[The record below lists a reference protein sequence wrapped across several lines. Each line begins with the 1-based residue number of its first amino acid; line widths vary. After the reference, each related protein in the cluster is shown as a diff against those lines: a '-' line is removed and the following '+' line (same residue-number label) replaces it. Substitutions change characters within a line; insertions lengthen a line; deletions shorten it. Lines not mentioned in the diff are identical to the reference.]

1 MTLTSAMAETVN
13 SDPSRPPPK
22 RRRILN
28 LSAVVPVPIYS
39 NQVSSSLQLKPSTF
53 SKETTD
59 DPAADHSLFSPGP
72 PLTFTSHSDSEE
84 EEEKSDKESEPTCC
98 PSPPPPVSPVQQQS
112 QCVRRK
118 ISEVDRKLR
127 AVSSLLSPE
136 LQPRRT
142 RRHCGGGDDDVIA
155 SSRHDEEDDDDD
167 VTIVTPPGAAEA
179 SSPYSREFPLKV
191 RCRTDVH
198 KISVLSST
206 PLADVVTQMSS
217 ILDVP
222 RPRLLMMRE
231 EAELPTDATV
241 RELGLCIADIIEC
254 VVMAAEGG
262 AVGGAEGSITVK
274 LQSNGRDSSHHFTV
288 NRDAPLGPVFAQ
300 YLTRVSQGS
309 RGSRRAPTFMF
320 DGVQLNPQQTPAQL
334 DMEDDDIIQ
343 VWF

>member
-1 MTLTSAMAETVN
+1 MN
-13 SDPSRPPPK
+13 SDPSRPSPK

-39 NQVSSSLQLKPSTF
+39 NQVSSSLQLKLAPSTF

-72 PLTFTSHSDSEE
+72 PQTTTSNSDSEDE
-84 EEEKSDKESEPTCC
+84 EEEKKKSESDEESEPTCC

-112 QCVRRK
+112 RCVRRK

-136 LQPRRT
+136 LQTRRT

-155 SSRHDEEDDDDD
+155 SSRHDEDDD

-191 RCRTDVH
+191 RCRADVH

-206 PLADVVTQMSS
+206 PLADVVAQMSS

-222 RPRLLMMRE
+222 RPRLLLMRE

-300 YLTRVSQGS
+300 YLSRVSQAS
-309 RGSRRAPTFMF
+309 RGSRRAPTFLF